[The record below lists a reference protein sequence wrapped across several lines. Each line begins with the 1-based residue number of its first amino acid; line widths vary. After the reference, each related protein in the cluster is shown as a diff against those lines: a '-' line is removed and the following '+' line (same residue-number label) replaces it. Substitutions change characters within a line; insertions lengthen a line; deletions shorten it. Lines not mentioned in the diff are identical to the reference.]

1 MESAGRTVVYVARGG
16 SIIGLIALADRLKPT
31 SRVAV
36 SELRALGL
44 DVFLI
49 TGDNQRTAESVAGSV
64 SIGLDRVLAGVLPEM
79 KAAKIRELQE
89 AGRVV
94 AMVGDGINDAPAL
107 AQADLGIALG
117 TGTDVAIETGQIVL
131 VSGDPVGVVRA
142 IQLSRATLRT
152 IRQNLFWAFIYN
164 VVSIPLAAGGVLHPM
179 VAAVAMA
186 ASSVSVVSNSLLLR
200 RRSLAVVQAARLPS
214 RLRAWQADRLPH
226 DSLAGR

>member
-1 MESAGRTVVYVARGG
+1 VS
-16 SIIGLIALADRLKPT
+16 GLR
-31 SRVAV
+31 
-36 SELRALGL
+36 ELGL

-49 TGDNQRTAESVAGSV
+49 TGDNQRTAESVASQV
-64 SIGLDRVLAGVLPEM
+64 SIGFDRVLAGVLPES

-142 IQLSRATLRT
+142 IRLSRATLRT

-164 VVSIPLAAGGVLHPM
+164 IVSIPLAAGGVLHPM

-186 ASSVSVVSNSLLLR
+186 ASSVSVVTNSLALSR
-200 RRSLAVVQAARLPS
+200 RTGIAALSLGGSSHVA
-214 RLRAWQADRLPH
+214 
-226 DSLAGR
+226 